1 MKHSI
6 YIRNFYMTA
15 GIVFLSFLI
24 LGSMFFLWSYRLVIN
39 QKQEAMYETAC
50 ETTRFISAYDQEWA
64 LGGLEMRLMITL
76 ISNSSGYHI
85 LVANTDG
92 FIVSS
97 SDKAVVSEYIGKS
110 IPNKILSQVAP
121 GCSFSK
127 NTDLGGLYKELRY
140 VMGVP
145 LTSGTDSTTVGY
157 VFLSS
162 RTGEIYMI
170 WRQFAAVFL
179 LISVSVLFLTFVI
192 SFITTKRQ
200 AEPLKEMS
208 LAARRFARGDFSV
221 RVEDTGRVDEI
232 GQLTDAFNMMADSLE
247 RSENL
252 RRDFIANV
260 SHELKTPMTVISGFS
275 DGILDGTVP
284 TVQERKYL
292 EVISSET
299 KRLSRLVRNMLDMS
313 RIQSTSTETLLSGQ
327 FDISEVIRLTL
338 LGLGGKIEV
347 KDLDVGAE
355 LPEEPIITR
364 GEKDSITQVVYNLID
379 NAIKFAEEGS
389 TIRISLW
396 KQGMK
401 AYISVENQ
409 GETIPAD
416 EMPLIFDRFHK
427 TDRSR
432 SENRDGTG
440 LGLYIVKTIL
450 DNHNEDIFV
459 ASSEGHT
466 TFTFTLTVISQKNIS
481 GS

>member
-39 QKQEAMYETAC
+39 QKQETMYDTAC
-50 ETTRFISAYDQEWA
+50 ETTRFISAWDQVWA
-64 LGGLEMRLMITL
+64 LSTQEMRVMITL

-85 LVANTDG
+85 IVTNVDG
-92 FIVSS
+92 VIVSS
-97 SDKAVVSEYIGKS
+97 SDRAVVSDFIGKT
-110 IPNKILSQVAP
+110 IPKNILDQVGP
-121 GCSFSK
+121 GCGYAK
-127 NTDLGGLYKELRY
+127 NTNLDGLYKETRY
-140 VMGVP
+140 VLGVP
-145 LTSGTDSTTVGY
+145 LQSGLDQAVTGY

-162 RTGEIYMI
+162 RTDDIYML

-179 LISVSVLFLTFVI
+179 LISVSVLFLTFVV

-208 LAARRFARGDFSV
+208 LAARRFARGDFST
-221 RVEDTGRVDEI
+221 RVDDTGRVDEI
-232 GQLTDAFNMMADSLE
+232 GQLTDAFNTMADSLE
-247 RSENL
+247 RSESL

-260 SHELKTPMTVISGFS
+260 SHELKTPMTVISGFT
-275 DGILDGTVP
+275 DGILDGTIP
-284 TVQERKYL
+284 KEQERRYL

-299 KRLSRLVRNMLDMS
+299 KRLSRLVRNMLEMS
-313 RIQSTSTETLLSGQ
+313 RIQSTTAEALLRGQ
-327 FDISEVIRLTL
+327 FDISEIIRVTL
-338 LGLGGKIEV
+338 LGLGGKIEA
-347 KDLDVGAE
+347 KRLDVDPE
-355 LPEEPIITR
+355 LPEEPIMTR

-379 NAIKFAEEGS
+379 NAVKFAEEGS
-389 TIRISLW
+389 TLRVSLW
-396 KQGMK
+396 KQGAK
-401 AYISVENQ
+401 AYVSVENK

-459 ASSEGHT
+459 TSTDGVT
-466 TFTFTLTVISQKNIS
+466 KFTFTLPLAGQKNAKD
-481 GS
+481 

>member
-15 GIVFLSFLI
+15 GIVFLSYLI
-24 LGSMFFLWSYRLVIN
+24 LGCMFFLWSYRLVIN
-39 QKQEAMYETAC
+39 QKQDAMYETAC
-50 ETTRFISAYDQEWA
+50 ETTRFISAYDEQWA
-64 LGGLEMRLMITL
+64 LDGLEMRLMITL
-76 ISNSSGYHI
+76 ISNSSGFHI

-92 FIVSS
+92 VVVSS
-97 SDKAVVSEYIGKS
+97 SDRAIVSEFIGKS
-110 IPNKILSQVAP
+110 VPHNILTQITP
-121 GCSFSK
+121 GLSFSK
-127 NTDLGGLYKELRY
+127 STDLGLYDEVRY

-145 LTSGTDSTTVGY
+145 LTGGADSQVKGY

-162 RTGEIYMI
+162 RINEIYMI
-170 WRQFAAVFL
+170 WRQFAAAFI
-179 LISVSVLFLTFVI
+179 LISVSVLFLTFAV

-221 RVEDTGRVDEI
+221 RVEDTGRIDEI
-232 GQLTDAFNMMADSLE
+232 GQLTEAFNSMADSLE
-247 RSENL
+247 HSESL

-275 DGILDGTVP
+275 DGLLDGTIP
-284 TVQERKYL
+284 QEQACRYL
-292 EVISSET
+292 EVISSESR
-299 KRLSRLVRNMLDMS
+299 RLSRLVRNMLDMS
-313 RIQSTSTETLLSGQ
+313 RIQSTSTEDLLRGR

-338 LGLGGKIEV
+338 LGLSGKIEAKV
-347 KDLDVGAE
+347 LDVDAE

-364 GEKDSITQVVYNLID
+364 GEKDSITQVVYNLTD
-379 NAIKFAEEGS
+379 NAIKFAEEAS

-396 KQGMK
+396 KQGFK
-401 AYISVENQ
+401 AYVSIENK
-409 GETIPAD
+409 GETIPAG

-432 SENRDGTG
+432 SENRDGIG
-440 LGLYIVKTIL
+440 LGLYIARTIL

-459 ASSEGHT
+459 KSSGGFT
-466 TFTFTLTVISQKNIS
+466 KFTFTLTVTNQKIVS
-481 GS
+481 GG